1 MSAKFILTTL
11 SLSFFANAGNI
22 PEECLEISDVWS
34 GRPIGIEATNYD
46 MLKDSV
52 KVSHQLEA
60 LYFCE
65 EELIWS

>member
-1 MSAKFILTTL
+1 MSAKLILTL
-11 SLSFFANAGNI
+11 LCLSFFTSAGNI
-22 PEECLEISDVWS
+22 PEECLEVSDVWS
-34 GRPIGIEATNYD
+34 GRFIGIEATNYE
-46 MLKDSV
+46 MLKESV

>member
-11 SLSFFANAGNI
+11 SLSFFASAGNI

-46 MLKDSV
+46 MLKDAV

>member
-1 MSAKFILTTL
+1 MWMITNFEFEVRSLNFAK
-11 SLSFFANAGNI
+11 NI
-22 PEECLEISDVWS
+22 ESENVVVVVQT